1 MSCPQVND
9 TAYGIWKM
17 TFYTPEPTV
26 MMLDE
31 VHQAGYGAMTT
42 PNRLVVRSPYNTA
55 QTYSEDVGIDLE
67 HVQTFF

>member
-1 MSCPQVND
+1 MFYPQVND
-9 TAYGIWKM
+9 TAYAIWKM

-31 VHQAGYGAMTT
+31 VHEAGYGAMTS

-55 QTYSEDVGIDLE
+55 QTYSEDVGVDWIL
-67 HVQTFF
+67 VTRFC